1 MSVHGL
7 CPFDIK
13 TAVGRPT
20 ILPVMSNP
28 EAASP
33 TPNTDATAIA
43 TLLLSRGKYF
53 IASRI
58 DKSLLPEPGHSPIS
72 LNYAGVV
79 RDRTP
84 DHRFFLIDVFGATE
98 EFTSTEEVTVGQRLI
113 RLEDLMKATFFPDF
127 ATMQESSDDNY
138 SVIESLN
145 LE

>member
-1 MSVHGL
+1 ML
-7 CPFDIK
+7 AD
-13 TAVGRPT
+13 
-20 ILPVMSNP
+20 
-28 EAASP
+28 
-33 TPNTDATAIA
+33 
-43 TLLLSRGKYF
+43 LLLSRGKYF
-53 IASRI
+53 VASRV

-98 EFTSTEEVTVGQRLI
+98 EFTNNEEVTVGHRLI

-127 ATMQESSDDNY
+127 ASMQVSADENY
-138 SVIESLN
+138 SLIESLN

>member
-1 MSVHGL
+1 ML
-7 CPFDIK
+7 IPDY
-13 TAVGRPT
+13 
-20 ILPVMSNP
+20 
-28 EAASP
+28 ASP
-33 TPNTDATAIA
+33 TPIAATDAPMVAD
-43 TLLLSRGKYF
+43 LLLSRGKYF

-84 DHRFFLIDVFGATE
+84 DHRYFLVDVFGTTE
-98 EFTSTEEVTVGQRLI
+98 EFTSTEEITVGQRLI

-127 ATMQESSDDNY
+127 ATMQESADDNY

>member
-1 MSVHGL
+1 MLS
-7 CPFDIK
+7 
-13 TAVGRPT
+13 
-20 ILPVMSNP
+20 P
-28 EAASP
+28 ESTSP
-33 TPNTDATAIA
+33 APITDAAAVA

-58 DKSLLPEPGHSPIS
+58 DKSLLPEPGNSPIS

-79 RDRTP
+79 RDHTP
-84 DHRFFLIDVFGATE
+84 DHRFFLIDVFSTTE

-113 RLEDLMKATFFPDF
+113 RLDDLMKATFFPDF
-127 ATMQESSDDNY
+127 STMQESADDNY

>member
-1 MSVHGL
+1 MLIPDYV
-7 CPFDIK
+7 
-13 TAVGRPT
+13 
-20 ILPVMSNP
+20 
-28 EAASP
+28 SP
-33 TPNTDATAIA
+33 TPIA
-43 TLLLSRGKYF
+43 DPAAVASLLLSRGKYF
-53 IASRI
+53 IASRF

-84 DHRFFLIDVFGATE
+84 DHRFFLIDVFSTTE
-98 EFTSTEEVTVGQRLI
+98 EFTSTEEVTVGQRII

-127 ATMQESSDDNY
+127 ATMQESADDNY

>member
-1 MSVHGL
+1 ML
-7 CPFDIK
+7 IPDY
-13 TAVGRPT
+13 
-20 ILPVMSNP
+20 
-28 EAASP
+28 ASP
-33 TPNTDATAIA
+33 TPIAATDAPMVAD
-43 TLLLSRGKYF
+43 LLLSRGKYF

-84 DHRFFLIDVFGATE
+84 DHRYFLVDVFGTTE
-98 EFTSTEEVTVGQRLI
+98 KFTSTEEVTIGQRLI

-127 ATMQESSDDNY
+127 ATMQESADDNY